1 MAAKDTYKKLESL
14 IDSLMAGNKVSLDE
28 LSKSLKQVSCCIL
41 ENYENSRELLQRTI
55 GLLERCPKEA
65 ISVLLSEI
73 ISFIDTI
80 DTYFS
85 PDVKNVSDIY
95 QMYSL
100 SWSDDSIKSIYQKVM
115 PLFEKEYNI
124 SQCNEQ
130 LAIALSQ
137 DERKQFVNFAIDC
150 IQRYG
155 LQTTWKKEI
164 IQMHYDHFSIL
175 YSICKHDSIMPL
187 LFQFANNF
195 IDRLPSST
203 NPQLARDLVESILI
217 IGYNEKME
225 ADAYLSAARA
235 YTLCHNA
242 IAGLFYLLIAYISI
256 DSNSRELSKD
266 EAYDILWLLVKT
278 MRELP
283 GYFEKMV
290 NLIIEKFNNL
300 HCDDY
305 QVLSFMHSVFLYKL
319 KGQQE
324 SVVSEV
330 LDFLNEYRE
339 TIMQNLE
346 HSTIPWVTLLSEM
359 ENFYP
364 TRFYDQLKMYK
375 NIFIDNIEKSGNER
389 LIDILKGNNLAQRLF
404 ESIKQLEETRN
415 SSDYASDN
423 KSAVL
428 IANSL
433 LPQAVER
440 ANVGDFILSMRV
452 KTDFTFIFKDT
463 YQNEMYRRIELE
475 DEQGEY
481 ETPYRHINTLPSVLA
496 IDEEDCMVWIGQS
509 NGLYYY
515 MSLKG
520 KEYDL
525 RPLES
530 WNGLNVNK
538 MNKIVSQL
546 QYILDSTDKSGYYPK
561 SAQDFEVEDKNFREQ
576 YGQHILPLENIPQR
590 LLMVKDVQISSMP
603 HHLLCLPSGELIGV
617 SLPSANVVSTEYL
630 IQSNFYNNVD
640 SDIRPNMWIP
650 LESEDMTLLQLW
662 SHLES
667 DMKKIGAEIFESLA
681 IEKPMNRAI
690 NIVCAHGARTINET
704 EWFYAN
710 DQPVKNVDDIVG
722 EGQLLVL
729 LVCHAGTMQA
739 GNYDTAVHSIIKKF
753 IKKGYCSIVAPAWS
767 LSTEFVP
774 LWLSTFMDEFVNKKE
789 YVIDAVFKA
798 NMAVK
803 DAYTAISAWACM
815 HLYGNPYLQVN
826 EKPRLSLVENA
837 VS

>member
-14 IDSLMAGNKVSLDE
+14 IDSLMASNNVPLDE
-28 LSKSLKQVSCCIL
+28 LSESLKQVSYCIL
-41 ENYENSRELLQRTI
+41 ENYDNSRELLQKTI
-55 GLLERCPKEA
+55 VLLERCSKDA
-65 ISVLLSEI
+65 LCVLLHEMKT
-73 ISFIDTI
+73 FLEKI
-80 DTYFS
+80 DTYIS
-85 PDVKNVSDIY
+85 ADEKNVSDIY
-95 QMYSL
+95 QTYSL
-100 SWSDDSIKSIYQKVM
+100 SWSDDSIKSICQKVM

-137 DERKQFVNFAIDC
+137 DERKQFVNFAINC

-155 LQTTWKKEI
+155 LQTKWSKDI
-164 IQMHYDHFSIL
+164 IKLQYDNFSIL

-187 LFQFANNF
+187 LFHFANNF

-203 NPQLARDLVESILI
+203 NPQLARDFAESLLI

-225 ADAYLSAARA
+225 ADAYLSASRT

-242 IAGLFYLLIAYISI
+242 MAGLFYLQIAFTSI
-256 DSNSRELSKD
+256 FSNSRKLSKD
-266 EAYDILWLLVKT
+266 EAYDILWLMVKIL
-278 MRELP
+278 RELP

-364 TRFYDQLKMYK
+364 TRFYDQLKMYQ
-375 NIFIDNIEKSGNER
+375 NIFYDNLERTGNGR
-389 LIDILKGNNLAQRLF
+389 LVDVLKGNNLAQHLF
-404 ESIKQLEETRN
+404 ESISQLEKTRN
-415 SSDYASDN
+415 TSDYASDN

-428 IANSL
+428 IANRL

-440 ANVGDFILSMRV
+440 ANVGDFILAMRV
-452 KTDFTFIFKDT
+452 KTDFTFIFKDR

-520 KEYDL
+520 REYDL
-525 RPLES
+525 RQLES

-538 MNKIVSQL
+538 MNEIVSQL
-546 QYILDSTDKSGYYPK
+546 QYIKDTTDKSGYYPK
-561 SAQDFEVEDKNFREQ
+561 SAQDFEAEDNDFRKQ
-576 YGQHILPLENIPQR
+576 YGQYILPLENSPQR
-590 LLMVKDVQISSMP
+590 LLMVKDVQISSIP

-617 SLPSANVVSTEYL
+617 SLPSANVISTEYL
-630 IQSNFYNNVD
+630 VQSNFYNNID
-640 SDIRPNMWIP
+640 SDTHPNMWIP
-650 LESEDMTLLQLW
+650 LDSGDMALCQLW
-662 SHLES
+662 SHLEDS
-667 DMKKIGAEIFESLA
+667 MKKIGVEIFESLSMDN
-681 IEKPMNRAI
+681 PMSSTI
-690 NIVCAHGARTINET
+690 NIVCTHGARTINET

-710 DQPVKNVDDIVG
+710 GEPIKDVDDIVG
-722 EGQLLVL
+722 NGHLLIL

-739 GNYDTAVHSIIKKF
+739 GNHDTAVHSIIKKF

-774 LWLSTFMDEFVNKKE
+774 LWLSTFMDEFANKKE

-803 DAYTAISAWACM
+803 KAHTAISAWACM
-815 HLYGNPYLQVN
+815 HLYGNPYLQIN